1 MTCSLFVDAL
11 TLGDVT
17 TSGKGT
23 KTAPFTCNG
32 GPADFTL
39 PALQIAFEP
48 SAYQSEEATRV
59 NLVLKVG
66 SVHEPDL
73 AKIDQWILE
82 TVAADPVKFFGKAKS
97 RENLAETY
105 TPCLKRTEKW
115 GSQLK
120 MKLNLPGSAGGV
132 RLWTADKQP
141 RGAPDAW
148 AGCFVESRVRFR
160 SLYFMG
166 AQWGPVIDVTDL
178 RLLSEAVN
186 ACPF

>member
-17 TSGKGT
+17 TSGKGA

-59 NLVLKVG
+59 NLVLKV
-66 SVHEPDL
+66 SLVHETDL
-73 AKIDQWILE
+73 ATIDEWILK

-97 RENLAETY
+97 RENLVETY
-105 TPCLKRTEKW
+105 TPCLKKTEKW

-132 RLWTADKQP
+132 RIWAVDKQP
-141 RGAPDAW
+141 RGPPDAW
-148 AGCFVESRVRFR
+148 AGCYVESRVRFKHI
-160 SLYFMG
+160 YFMG
-166 AQWGPVIDVTDL
+166 AQWGPVTDVLDL
-178 RLLSEAVN
+178 RLLSEPAN
-186 ACPF
+186 ECPF